1 MKMAGSCSAQ
11 MRNGCPLCVRCRDMS
26 SPSSHC
32 ANAINLTTEGEPR
45 HRKRSPSPLRWG
57 GFYVAAV
64 ASFAS
69 PPQRGSTR
77 AEGDGGPL
85 ILNLRTLPAA
95 WGQGKCRYSRGGFFA
110 GGRAIGDVP
119 GTGVHHAGGS
129 GPQVDACARVGHA
142 EALDGDF
149 RSGKSLVFVREKPKN
164 PLKWASGSAIIYLY
178 LYAHAQGKNALAG
191 RYMRWELR
199 PFSYF

>member
-69 PPQRGSTR
+69 PPQRGSIR
-77 AEGDGGPL
+77 AEGDGGLLSLTRRHCPL
-85 ILNLRTLPAA
+85 
-95 WGQGKCRYSRGGFFA
+95 RGGKGNVDTVGAVFLPGAAPSAMFR
-110 GGRAIGDVP
+110 GRAFIMP
-119 GTGVHHAGGS
+119 GA
-129 GPQVDACARVGHA
+129 AAR
-142 EALDGDF
+142 
-149 RSGKSLVFVREKPKN
+149 RSMRAPGWAMRKPSTVISVREKAWFSFGKSLKTR
-164 PLKWASGSAIIYLY
+164 
-178 LYAHAQGKNALAG
+178 
-191 RYMRWELR
+191 
-199 PFSYF
+199 